1 MAKPFTDHV
10 AIAASG
16 LQVLHEAVHRAH
28 RAPLL
33 RSQKMH
39 SLIGQWAKRGLEDGT
54 AAMTVLRLDAN
65 AWEELHAFQSAV
77 LERFAEQQRDWF
89 EGCAAVVQEYGELK
103 RANTMAKFVE
113 QEYNVAVQIGALF
126 ATQAANFVGLLETIQ
141 VDYGYWIHQKQTPPD
156 VTEESP

>member
-1 MAKPFTDHV
+1 MAKPFTDHIT
-10 AIAASG
+10 IAASG

-28 RAPLL
+28 QAPLL

-39 SLIGQWAKRGLEDGT
+39 SLIGQWAKRGMEHGASTRSL
-54 AAMTVLRLDAN
+54 LQLDAEG
-65 AWEELHAFQSAV
+65 WEELFAFQSAV
-77 LERFAEQQRDWF
+77 LERFAEQQKDWL

-113 QEYNVAVQIGALF
+113 QEYNVVVQMGALF
-126 ATQAANFVGLLETIQ
+126 ATQAANFVGLMESIQ
-141 VDYGYWIHQKQTPPD
+141 VDYGYWIHQKQTPKE